1 MRGPLRAVIACR
13 SAWREGKETRQRLH
27 FKRWQAGEWTHLVVP
42 VTRMRSNGLCETL
55 EWKWR
60 RILYQWNLDRKS
72 ISFWWCWKEKKMRE
86 WKKWRPMRLFRWEKL
101 FVRGTKREILHC
113 TFFMQKFSIWLATTK
128 SFACT
133 DVGISVFLYRN
144 LFNSMNFC
152 PDWFPKVTHTNLN
165 DST

>member
-1 MRGPLRAVIACR
+1 MERRERDSATAPFQAVAGRRMNSSRR
-13 SAWREGKETRQRLH
+13 SSNSYAFQWVVWDFRMKMKKNFISMESGSEKYQ
-27 FKRWQAGEWTHLVVP
+27 FLV
-42 VTRMRSNGLCETL
+42 MLKG
-55 EWKWR
+55 
-60 RILYQWNLDRKS
+60 
-72 ISFWWCWKEKKMRE
+72 KKMRE

-144 LFNSMNFC
+144 LFNNMNFC
-152 PDWFPKVTHTNLN
+152 LDWFPKVTHTNLN